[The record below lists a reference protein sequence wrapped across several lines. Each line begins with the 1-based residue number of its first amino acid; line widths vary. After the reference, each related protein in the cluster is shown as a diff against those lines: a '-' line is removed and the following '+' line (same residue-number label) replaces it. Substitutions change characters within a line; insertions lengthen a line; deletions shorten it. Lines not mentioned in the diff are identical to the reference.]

1 MKTLRIYNYEI
12 LNFDAQPTVFSST
25 GFTRITD
32 PKIAKA
38 LQHITERQ
46 SKHIEQHELEKI
58 IESEA
63 LQPERT
69 LRFLKSI
76 SIIGEPTQLPY
87 FKNTIACIDWQIPDT
102 LKNHIE
108 KRPDNKIQIIKT
120 SELNTNTHPSPTL
133 FLLAYSKLTP
143 EELRRTYTE
152 LSKNNPDC
160 GISVGFVS
168 NTFFHLTETYI
179 PSLGNPCAFCT
190 LDRIAHYENLRASQH
205 HWSKIWSFCQSNN
218 IDLPTAIIDD
228 LQSTLILGTIV
239 SFTKK
244 YTHFQKSKFTQDQA
258 LLSRTL
264 NLTDGTFT
272 EDSSIHWPLCQCIGE
287 AQ

>member
-32 PKIAKA
+32 PKIAQA
-38 LQHITERQ
+38 LEHITERQ
-46 SKHIEQHELEKI
+46 SKHIQQHELEQI
-58 IESEA
+58 LESES
-63 LQPERT
+63 LQPESA

-76 SIIGEPTQLPY
+76 SIIGEATRLPH
-87 FKNTIACIDWQIPDT
+87 FKNVIACIDWEISDT

-108 KRPDNKIQIIKT
+108 RNPENKIQIIKT
-120 SELNTNTHPSPTL
+120 SELNTNIHTTPTL
-133 FLLAYSKLTP
+133 FFLAYLKLKP
-143 EELRRTYTE
+143 EELRKTYSE

-168 NTFFHLTETYI
+168 NNFFHITETYI

-218 IDLPTAIIDD
+218 IDLPTTPIND
-228 LQSTLILGTIV
+228 LQRTLILGTITTFANK
-239 SFTKK
+239 FTD
-244 YTHFQKSKFTQDQA
+244 FQKSRFTQDQA

-287 AQ
+287 AP